1 MEVHLLRRWN
11 APVNLGILST
21 HTVRNGFSYN
31 EGCVVHSPEIHNWEH
46 RLKRRPC
53 QKLNMVWWVVFCGG
67 FCVLQKNVLMN
78 GEVHT
83 FMWRFGAKSL
93 QWGRTCNICLFRPRL
108 AHWILSFLVSSI
120 YCSLWFHFFYRW
132 ELFYNIYAPYFP
144 YLFIIWKTCIVVPM
158 S

>member
-1 MEVHLLRRWN
+1 M
-11 APVNLGILST
+11 
-21 HTVRNGFSYN
+21 VRKGFSYN

-46 RLKRRPC
+46 RLKWRPC

-120 YCSLWFHFFYRW
+120 YCSLWFHFFIDENY
-132 ELFYNIYAPYFP
+132 
-144 YLFIIWKTCIVVPM
+144 FIIYMHHTFLIYSLFERHVLLFPWP